1 MFGKMLSLRLDV
13 SNGGSGAGSRGIKTR
28 RDDRARRRG
37 SRAGGAR
44 DKTNRNGETRV
55 RFDLGSADAVA
66 GWTRF
71 RDFADAS
78 GPWSLEMYGRA
89 NAETLREIALS
100 NRPLLSGNVVAGQ
113 KGQKQERASPS
124 LVGGSLAASAS
135 RASLAPPERTRLN
148 DALANLTSVSLR
160 SGRGVGDAGA
170 AQLARALGGAVPM
183 LRSLDVSG
191 NDLGPKA
198 ARALA
203 DALCDRAPTGGC
215 ALERLDVSGN
225 HIGSEGARAL
235 ADALV
240 RSGCPRLKSL
250 DVSRNLIG
258 AAGVAAVAELLVAQ
272 ATRRGAGAAAAV
284 SGGTLHRFGE
294 SRDAGAGLRGFRAHA
309 LRELSLRHNGC
320 GDAGAKAVAAA
331 MRKSAELSAGRGTNT
346 FSEMFTSTSS
356 GSKERARFDDVS
368 NASQIRSLTDDSESD
383 STGPVAHSLDAL
395 RLGFNGI
402 GPTGASALADAVAA
416 VRDAAARAVFENDRV
431 ASSSSPAAKSVVLGE
446 LDLACNAV
454 GPEGAR
460 ALGGAL
466 DDGVARLDLGN
477 NAILCAGAKELARAL
492 VTNATTTDVCLAGN
506 DIKAEGAWWIAAFFA
521 KTKRVS
527 RLAALD
533 LGSNAVGDAG
543 ACDLAEELG
552 ECGSLRHLDLRRNDI
567 TNVGA
572 TSFCE
577 AFRKLDEAAVAD
589 RIHDASR
596 ATAAPS
602 VCLRGNAVDSAC
614 QTSIREAFG
623 LRIDV
628 ELQVKRAARHA

>member
-1 MFGKMLSLRLDV
+1 M
-13 SNGGSGAGSRGIKTR
+13 
-28 RDDRARRRG
+28 
-37 SRAGGAR
+37 
-44 DKTNRNGETRV
+44 

-78 GPWSLEMYGRA
+78 APWSLEMYGRA

-113 KGQKQERASPS
+113 KQEKQERASPS

-356 GSKERARFDDVS
+356 ARAERARFDDVS

-577 AFRKLDEAAVAD
+577 AFRKLDEAAAAN